1 MAFRTPEKLRR
12 DGIEQVLQLRLRRNV
27 AEGDRIE
34 YVLTKEVKGTAD
46 GRTWASLAEERFSSW
61 DMDQVDR
68 SARRLSREYL
78 DALSAAAVRG
88 AGRKSPGP

>member
-1 MAFRTPEKLRR
+1 
-12 DGIEQVLQLRLRRNV
+12 VLQLRLRRNV

-34 YVLTKEVKGTAD
+34 YVLTPEVKGTAD
-46 GRTWASLAEERFSSW
+46 GRTWASLGEERFSSW

-78 DALSAAAVRG
+78 DALTAAAAVRG
-88 AGRKSPGP
+88 AGKKPPGP